1 MCSNFRAHAEILN
14 RSGEQIQNTFHVFK
28 CNRLKPPEERIKH
41 FIAFFGNIY
50 PDICSIFV
58 YKHNPEP
65 TQTWTK

>member
-14 RSGEQIQNTFHVFK
+14 RQNVFHVFK
-28 CNRLKPPEERIKH
+28 YNRLRTPEERIKH

-58 YKHNPEP
+58 CKHSPQP